1 MPNYCDFDIH
11 VVGYKDN
18 VDELIRIMQNDSTD
32 YKHFCRIFDCDVID
46 PKVYGVVKSVHLIGD
61 CAWSTYLCLFPGLAT
76 YFSNLKEN
84 PNQFYEGNEWAK
96 FVTNIVDE
104 CRRLNLSIDIHS
116 FEPGMEFLEHYVLH
130 NGNILIDHTDDYK
143 DIYIDEYNTYDE
155 MKEDYCISDD
165 NKMPISREEFNDA
178 KATRNDSIE
187 SYTYSFP
194 NIVAFPPKHLC
205 NKVMYEVVKK
215 DDSE

>member
-1 MPNYCDFDIH
+1 MPNYCNFDIH

-18 VDELIRIMQNDSTD
+18 VDELVRIMESSEE
-32 YKHFCRIFDCDVID
+32 YRHFSRIFECVPID
-46 PKVYGVVKSVHLIGD
+46 QEMYGVVKSVHIVGY
-61 CAWSTYLCLFPGLAT
+61 CAWSTYVCLFTGPGT
-76 YFSNLKEN
+76 YYLDIHDN
-84 PNQFYEGNEWAK
+84 PEKYYDGNKWAK

-165 NKMPISREEFNDA
+165 DKMPISREEFNDA
-178 KATRNDSIE
+178 KATRNDSIV
-187 SYTYSFP
+187 SYTYNFP